1 MAKLSNNT
9 QVPQCD
15 KNDVISSSGDF
26 IKSKNISIYQQPI
39 VSNDYKSYS
48 LFDLLNEYAI
58 IYNKNYL
65 CYAEIID
72 MIDASE
78 NLKELEI
85 LINRKFKK

>member
-39 VSNDYKSYS
+39 IGEDYKSHS
-48 LFDLLNEYAI
+48 LFSLLDEYAK
-58 IYNKNYL
+58 IYSKNYL
-65 CYAEIID
+65 CYSEIID